1 MNFLN
6 NMSFTIV
13 AGVGGVLALY
23 GHVTIGVIVIF
34 TEYAR
39 QFTRPLN
46 DLANQFNTVLSAIAG
61 AERVFALLDEQPEA
75 ENVSAQKHQ
84 LLGHVA
90 FKQVFFKYVQDE
102 EGYTLKM

>member
-1 MNFLN
+1 M
-6 NMSFTIV
+6 
-13 AGVGGVLALY
+13 AGIGGVLAFY

-61 AERVFALLDEQPEA
+61 AERVFSIMDEPA
-75 ENVSAQKHQ
+75 
-84 LLGHVA
+84 
-90 FKQVFFKYVQDE
+90 
-102 EGYTLKM
+102 